1 MAVPDAVIAEAGRR
15 RVPAVNID
23 FALATLTYTAGMA
36 VGTGEAL
43 FGIARTAGWIAHAM
57 EEYEHRTPLR
67 LRAVYIGQT

>member
-1 MAVPDAVIAEAGRR
+1 
-15 RVPAVNID
+15 
-23 FALATLTYTAGMA
+23 MA